1 MSLVTYSIFS
11 AIGTAAAA
19 FGAGGRSIAPEL
31 PLGSVHVAMIIALI
45 VIGLGAIALLISRGK
60 LESPATSMMRSK
72 NTALEE
78 TNQRLIQ
85 ESEEVRQ
92 EMSRAEREKERISEL
107 YLRKLES
114 SKRRAE
120 ELTKILEVGNS
131 INSHLDLELVLSQVV
146 NAVRESL
153 GFKIVLLRMLNEDEG
168 VLEAKA
174 FAGLEADAMSMLE
187 ESKIS
192 EDTFRSWMRE
202 EFRISGSYFISHTRN
217 FWAED
222 DGGYVPD
229 LGERGEGEWHQ
240 DDVLF
245 VPLWTLDQTLLGYL
259 SVDDPADRLVPD
271 RATIELLEVFANQAV
286 TAIQNAKL
294 YTQLEHNMR
303 QLEEAAERMKELNE
317 LKSNFVATV
326 SHELRTP
333 LTSITAYVQ
342 TLMRYLGSDNV
353 EMQREFLTVVSD
365 ESTRLASLI
374 DAILDLSRLE
384 AGKSRLRREEF
395 DAVELVQEAAAF
407 LRPSAEKKRL
417 SVKGLSESGT
427 LPIEADR
434 ELMKQAL
441 LNLAGNAV
449 KFTAEDG
456 EVRISAVDDGDSL
469 RFEIEDTGIGIPEG
483 ELPKIFDRFYQ
494 VDSSA
499 TRQFGGSG
507 LGLAISKA
515 IVEWHGGKIE
525 VNSQVGRGSKFSVVI
540 PRCREDRRVFYNTTL
555 GDIADPQSVEIIKE
569 IVRMISE
576 VINAKT
582 VSLMVLRGDELNVL
596 SSVGL
601 SEHVARSAK
610 CRMGDGVPGWVVSRG
625 EPILVRDVYSDPR
638 FSSAPHPAHTSR
650 SVLAVPIKMDG
661 EIVGVLNAN
670 NKDANS
676 AMNEDDLTLLCVLSD
691 MLTLTWSRANSL
703 SENKRLAQETLSALK
718 SVVEHTR
725 RHKARLSE
733 FSYFE
738 WTLAIAREMELD
750 EEEVKAI
757 GYAAT
762 VHDVGMRLLGDT
774 VVEGTG
780 DLSDRELKYLR
791 EHPAEGARLVM
802 PLEYEERVGEIILSH
817 HERYDGTGYPNRLK
831 GDEIP
836 MGSRILAVM
845 DAFESMT
852 VGRPY
857 RENMSLEEAV
867 RELKSCSGTQFDPKV
882 VDAILNILQVQRLMA
897 SVEDS
902 VRREGEVEESEPAE
916 EALVQEEAK

>member
-1 MSLVTYSIFS
+1 MIS
-11 AIGTAAAA
+11 GAADAA
-19 FGAGGRSIAPEL
+19 GRAAGGANALSVFPGLSLGGMQIA
-31 PLGSVHVAMIIALI
+31 ALLTLF
-45 VIGLGAIALLISRGK
+45 VVGLGTLALLISRGK
-60 LESPATSMMRSK
+60 LDSPVSKKMRAANDDLQES
-72 NTALEE
+72 NL
-78 TNQRLIQ
+78 RLSQ
-85 ESEEVRQ
+85 QSEEVRL

-131 INSHLDLELVLSQVV
+131 INSHLDLDLVLSQVV

-153 GFKIVLLRMLNEDEG
+153 GFKIVLLRMLNEEEA

-174 FAGLEADAMSMLE
+174 FAGLEADAMNMLE

-192 EDTFRSWMRE
+192 EEQFRSWMRE

-217 FWAED
+217 FWGDD
-222 DGGYVPD
+222 DGGYVPN
-229 LGERGEGEWHQ
+229 LGERAEGEWHA

-271 RATIELLEVFANQAV
+271 RATIELLEVFGNQAV

-342 TLMRYLGSDNV
+342 TLMKYLGSDNV
-353 EMQREFLTVVSD
+353 EMQREFLTVVND
-365 ESTRLASLI
+365 ESTRLAALI

-384 AGKSRLRREEF
+384 AGKTRLRREEF
-395 DAVELVQEAAAF
+395 DAVELVQETAAF
-407 LRPSAEKKRL
+407 LRSSAEKKRL
-417 SVKGLSESGT
+417 VVKGFPESGR

-434 ELMKQAL
+434 DLIKQAL

-449 KFTAEDG
+449 KFTSHDG
-456 EVRISAVDDGDSL
+456 EVHISAIDEGDSL
-469 RFEIEDTGIGIPEG
+469 RFEIADTGIGIPEG

-515 IVEWHGGKIE
+515 IVGWHGGDIE
-525 VNSQVGRGSKFSVVI
+525 VNSEVGKGSKFSIVV
-540 PRCREDRRVFYNTTL
+540 PRAREDRRVFYNTTL
-555 GDIADPQSVEIIKE
+555 GDISDPQAIEIIKE
-569 IVRMISE
+569 IIRMISE

-582 VSLMVLRGDELNVL
+582 VSLMVLRDDDLKIL
-596 SSVGL
+596 SSIGL

-610 CRMGDGVPGWVVSRG
+610 CRMGEGVPGWVASSG

-650 SVLAVPIKMDG
+650 SILAVPIRDDG
-661 EIVGVLNAN
+661 KVVGVLNAN

-676 AMNEDDLTLLCVLSD
+676 PMNDDDMTLLCCLSD
-691 MLTLTWSRANSL
+691 MLMLTWSRAASL
-703 SENKRLAQETLSALK
+703 SENKRVARETLTALK
-718 SVVEHTR
+718 AVVDHTR
-725 RHKARLSE
+725 RHKTKLSDC
-733 FSYFE
+733 SYFE
-738 WTLAIAREMELD
+738 WTLAIARELDLD
-750 EEEVKAI
+750 EDEVKAI

-762 VHDVGMRLLGDT
+762 VHDVGMRLLGEKAT
-774 VVEGTG
+774 EGAG
-780 DLSDRELKYLR
+780 ELSDRELNYLR

-802 PLEYEERVGEIILSH
+802 PLEYEEKVGEIILGH
-817 HERYDGTGYPNRLK
+817 HERFDGAGYPNRLE
-831 GDEIP
+831 GEQIP
-836 MGSRILAVM
+836 IGARILAVM
-845 DAFESMT
+845 DAFEAMT

-857 RENMSLEEAV
+857 RENLSLDEAT
-867 RELKSCSGTQFDPKV
+867 RELRSCSGTQFDPKV
-882 VDAILNILQVQRLMA
+882 VDVVLNILQVQRLVA
-897 SVEDS
+897 SVEES
-902 VRREGEVEESEPAE
+902 GRRDNEETPPPVEEVLAHE
-916 EALVQEEAK
+916 ESK

>member
-1 MSLVTYSIFS
+1 MN
-11 AIGTAAAA
+11 AIEQILFGAPAVPIEAGAAGGLPYGLGLA
-19 FGAGGRSIAPEL
+19 FGG
-31 PLGSVHVAMIIALI
+31 VHLYVLIGII
-45 VIGLGAIALLISRGK
+45 VVGLGVLAFLISRGK
-60 LESPATSMMRSK
+60 LDSPISK
-72 NTALEE
+72 SLRAANKKLEDS
-78 TNQRLIQ
+78 NLHLAQ
-85 ESEEVRQ
+85 ECDEVRL

-131 INSHLDLELVLSQVV
+131 INSHLDLDLVLSQVV

-174 FAGLEADAMSMLE
+174 FAGLEADAMTMLE
-187 ESKIS
+187 ESKIA

-217 FWAED
+217 FWGED
-222 DGGYVPD
+222 DGGYVPN
-229 LGERGEGEWHQ
+229 LGERGEGEWHA

-245 VPLWTLDQTLLGYL
+245 VPLWTTDQTLLGYL

-271 RATIELLEVFANQAV
+271 RATIELLEVFGNQAV

-294 YTQLEHNMR
+294 YTQLENNMR

-342 TLMRYLGSDNV
+342 TLMKYLGSDNV
-353 EMQREFLTVVSD
+353 EMQREFLTVVND
-365 ESTRLASLI
+365 ESTRLAALI

-384 AGKSRLRREEF
+384 AGKTKIRREEF
-395 DAVELVQEAAAF
+395 DAVELVHEVAAF
-407 LRPSAEKKRL
+407 LRPSAEKKDL
-417 SVKGLSESGT
+417 TIKGVPDSGD

-434 ELMKQAL
+434 DLVKQAL
-441 LNLAGNAV
+441 LNLASNAV
-449 KFTAEDG
+449 KFTSDEG
-456 EVRISAVDDGDSL
+456 EVHIGAVDEGDSL

-515 IVEWHGGKIE
+515 IVEWHGGEIE
-525 VNSQVGRGSKFSVVI
+525 VNSEVGKGSKFSVVL
-540 PRCREDRRVFYNTTL
+540 PRTKEDKRVFYNTTL
-555 GDIADPQSVEIIKE
+555 GDITDPQAIEIIRG
-569 IVRMISE
+569 IVLMISE
-576 VINAKT
+576 VVNAKT
-582 VSLMVLRGDELNVL
+582 VSLMVIRNDELNIL

-610 CRMGDGVPGWVVSRG
+610 CKIGDGVPGWVASRG
-625 EPILVRDVYSDPR
+625 EPILIRDIYSDPR

-650 SVLAVPIKMDG
+650 SVLAVPIKEG
-661 EIVGVLNAN
+661 EEIVGVLNAN

-676 AMNEDDLTLLCVLSD
+676 PLNEDDLTLLCCLSD
-691 MLTLTWSRANSL
+691 MLMLTWSRATGL
-703 SENKRLAQETLSALK
+703 TENKRLARETLSALK
-718 SVVEHTR
+718 AVVDHTR
-725 RHKARLSE
+725 RHKTKLSDC
-733 FSYFE
+733 SYFE
-738 WTLAIAREMELD
+738 WTLAIARELGLD

-762 VHDVGMRLLGDT
+762 VHDVGMKLLGDKALKS
-774 VVEGTG
+774 EEE
-780 DLSDRELKYLR
+780 LSDRELSYLR
-791 EHPAEGARLVM
+791 EHPAEGARVVM
-802 PLEYEERVGEIILSH
+802 PLGYEDKIGEIILSH
-817 HERYDGTGYPNRLK
+817 HERFDGTGYPRRLK
-831 GDEIP
+831 GEKIP
-836 MGSRILAVM
+836 IGARILAVM
-845 DAFESMT
+845 DAFEAMT
-852 VGRPY
+852 IGRPY
-857 RENMSLEEAV
+857 RENLSLDEAV
-867 RELKSCSGTQFDPKV
+867 RELKSCSGTQFDPRV
-882 VDAILNILQVQRLMA
+882 VDAILNILQVQRLIA
-897 SVEDS
+897 SAQEAGAEAGVED
-902 VRREGEVEESEPAE
+902 EPAE
-916 EALVQEEAK
+916 EALAQEESK